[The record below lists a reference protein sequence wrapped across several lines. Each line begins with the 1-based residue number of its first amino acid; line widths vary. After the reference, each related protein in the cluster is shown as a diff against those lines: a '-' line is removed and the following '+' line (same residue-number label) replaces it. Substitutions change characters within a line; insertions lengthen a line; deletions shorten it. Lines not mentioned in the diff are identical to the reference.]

1 MSKIL
6 ENLKYLKSHEWVKV
20 EGSVAYIGITDHAQ
34 ETLGSIVY
42 LEAKEVGSI
51 VTHNKEFGVVESV
64 KAASDLLSPVSGKV
78 IEFNEVLENSPEEI
92 NEDPYG
98 SWIIKVEMSNPDE
111 LENLLD
117 AKAYELECK

>member
-1 MSKIL
+1 MKVL

-20 EGSVAYIGITDHAQ
+20 EGSVAIIGITDYAQ
-34 ETLGSIVY
+34 DTLGSIVY
-42 LEAKEVGSI
+42 LEAKEVGAI
-51 VTHNKEFGVVESV
+51 VKQNKEFGVVESV

-78 IEFNEVLENSPEEI
+78 IEFNDVLENSPEEI

-98 SWIIKVEMSNPDE
+98 SWIIKVEMSDPDE
-111 LENLLD
+111 LKNLLD